1 MPMVLCFAPL
11 KAQTQRAQEQ
21 KAQVGYSWDQFVS
34 QAFAE
39 VGEVGEVVAT
49 VGEVTVEVAMVVV
62 VET

>member
-1 MPMVLCFAPL
+1 MVLCFAPL

-39 VGEVGEVVAT
+39 VVEVVAT